1 MRIPTFFHRILGLV
15 FQFRIDAELFAS
27 NHNIFVVMQAGLKE
41 LSYTGA
47 AVVVELVE
55 LVELEL
61 VELELELVE
70 LVELVEVEVGG

>member
-1 MRIPTFFHRILGLV
+1 MLIFESVIS
-15 FQFRIDAELFAS
+15 IDAELFAS

-70 LVELVEVEVGG
+70 LELELVELVELVEVEVGG